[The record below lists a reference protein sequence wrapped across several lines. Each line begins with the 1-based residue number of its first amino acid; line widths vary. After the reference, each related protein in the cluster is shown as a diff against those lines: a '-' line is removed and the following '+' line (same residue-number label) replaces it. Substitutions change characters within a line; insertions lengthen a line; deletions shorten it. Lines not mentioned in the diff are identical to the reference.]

1 MYSNTRKMTLKEYDE
16 KLDAEAEELRRTIPQ
31 MKAELR
37 HDPEGCFG
45 GRGNN
50 FGYEIVKETE
60 DRQNWLT
67 NLGYTSRTHP
77 YIDLLQAGVDL
88 SPIDKI
94 VTNSGRNP
102 HKVFI
107 GGAPGYRRMKEVGGK
122 EIETNWVYDKGEGS
136 WIDQEPPQEV
146 IAAAEA
152 VANYYN
158 NTLLEWRGEFHCPR
172 VYL

>member
-1 MYSNTRKMTLKEYDE
+1 MNTRKMTLEEYKPE
-16 KLDAEAEELRRTIPQ
+16 LDAEAEELHRTIPQ

-50 FGYEIVKETE
+50 IGHEMVGQAE
-60 DRQNWLT
+60 DRLNWLT
-67 NLGYTSRTHP
+67 NLGYTNQTHP

-88 SPIDKI
+88 SPIDKVI
-94 VTNSGRNP
+94 ARSEGRSP
-102 HKVFI
+102 DKLFI
-107 GGAPGYRRMKEVGGK
+107 GGAPGYRRMKEIQGTPTEV
-122 EIETNWVYDKGEGS
+122 NWVYDRVANCWQG
-136 WIDQEPPQEV
+136 QEPPQAV

-152 VANYYN
+152 VANFHGS
-158 NTLLEWRGEFHCPR
+158 TLLEWRGEFHCPR

>member
-1 MYSNTRKMTLKEYDE
+1 MNTRKMTLKEYNPE
-16 KLDAEAEELRRTIPQ
+16 LDSEAADLRERLPR

-50 FGYEIVKETE
+50 FGHRMVEEAE
-60 DRQNWLT
+60 NRLNWLT
-67 NLGYTSRTHP
+67 NLGYTIRTRP
-77 YIDLLQAGVDL
+77 YVAFLQAGVDL

-94 VTNSGRNP
+94 VTNSNRNP

-107 GGAPGYRRMKEVGGK
+107 GGAPGYRRMKEIGNEEV
-122 EIETNWVYDKGEGS
+122 EANWVYDKEES
-136 WIDQEPPQEV
+136 RWVDQEPPQAV
-146 IAAAEA
+146 INAAEA

-158 NTLLEWRGEFHCPR
+158 STLLEWRGDFHCPR